1 MNLAIKDQMIAS
13 GKHLMLI
20 HGDITFERVDVIV
33 NAANAQLQ
41 HGGGVAGAIA
51 SRGGPQIQIESDAW
65 VRKHGQ
71 INHEKPAFTTAGDL
85 PCRYVIHAV
94 GPVWG
99 EGDEDRKLNAA
110 VRGALKLGAQLG
122 LTSISFPAISTGV
135 YGFPIERAARINLEV
150 FQDFFNTNYD
160 SSINIVR
167 QTLFD
172 QASLD
177 VFLQVWKTIFD
188 SPSRPG

>member
-1 MNLAIKDQMIAS
+1 MNRVIKDQKIAS

-20 HGDITFERVDVIV
+20 HGDITFERVDMIV

-51 SRGGPQIQIESDAW
+51 GRGGPQIQIESDAW

-71 INHEKPAFTTAGDL
+71 INHEKSAFTTAGDL

-99 EGDEDRKLNAA
+99 EGDEDRKLSAA
-110 VRGALKLGAQLG
+110 IRGALKLGSQLG

-135 YGFPIERAARINLEV
+135 YGFPTERAARIHLEG
-150 FQDFFNTNYD
+150 FQDFFSTNYD
-160 SSINIVR
+160 SCINIVR
-167 QTLFD
+167 QILFD

-177 VFLQVWKTIFD
+177 VFLQVWNTIFD
-188 SPSRPG
+188 SLPPPG